1 MFKKHTKTL
10 FSWAL
15 SLFFWGRWIQFK
27 LRKKKKPSIWNT
39 AEHMTEGGVGIR
51 RRRRQRGRKQT
62 AALFAAMADATRTL
76 AWNWRLRVNKM
87 FWKPAAKVA
96 NRQEREQPALSTA
109 WRALVPPLCKGLS
122 AGESWKPPLREAR
135 GWTWIS
141 DSLRIFV
148 GNPSWFGMN
157 GERGNKFAA
166 FNSPVTP
173 THLRLSLSAGFVSIA
188 LSIISSPG
196 LKLQIRGKSGYK
208 STGTTLVIIRSS
220 SLAISVFA
228 FAGNQLV
235 SFVFQA
241 D

>member
-1 MFKKHTKTL
+1 
-10 FSWAL
+10 
-15 SLFFWGRWIQFK
+15 
-27 LRKKKKPSIWNT
+27 
-39 AEHMTEGGVGIR
+39 MTERGVGIR
-51 RRRRQRGRKQT
+51 RRLPQRGRKQT
-62 AALFAAMADATRTL
+62 AALFAVMADATRAL
-76 AWNWRLRVNKM
+76 AWNRHQRINKM

-122 AGESWKPPLREAR
+122 TGESWKPPLQEAR

-148 GNPSWFGMN
+148 GNPGWFGMN
-157 GERGNKFAA
+157 GGRGNKFAA

-173 THLRLSLSAGFVSIA
+173 THLRLSLSASFVSIA
-188 LSIISSPG
+188 LSIVSSPG
-196 LKLQIRGKSGYK
+196 LKVQIRGKLGYK
-208 STGTTLVIIRSS
+208 SSGTALVIIRSS
-220 SLAISVFA
+220 SFAISVFA

-235 SFVFQA
+235 SCVFQA